1 VNKVTQDKSRT
12 KTKAIQP
19 PRQLIAAVF
28 TPFTPQ
34 YEVNLKVIDRY
45 AEFLT
50 KEGVAGVF
58 VCGTT
63 GEGLSLTTQERFEV
77 AERWGRVCGS
87 KMRVFI
93 HVGNE
98 CQKDACALATHAQ
111 EIGAGAISTI
121 GPNFF
126 KPRNLEELV
135 DHSSAIAAAAPELPF
150 YYYHIPAMTGLSYR
164 MISFLTL
171 AAERI
176 PTLAGI
182 KFTAE
187 DLMDFG
193 LCSQFKRGRFDIVF
207 GRDEILLSAL
217 ALGARKAIGSTYNFF
232 APSYLRVIKAFEEG
246 DLASAREEQ
255 FYAMKMIQILCR
267 YGAIPAGKAIMN
279 MRGID
284 CGPVR
289 PPLTLSTSQVSELRR
304 DLDAINFFDHV
315 NTLQKC

>member
-1 VNKVTQDKSRT
+1 VNKAPQEKPGFN
-12 KTKAIQP
+12 TKATQL

-28 TPFTPQ
+28 TPFTRR
-34 YEVNLKVIDRY
+34 YDVNLKTIDRY
-45 AEFLT
+45 AEFLA
-50 KEGVAGVF
+50 KQGVAGVF

-63 GEGLSLTTQERFEV
+63 GEGLSLTIRERFDV
-77 AERWGRVCGS
+77 AERWVRVCGDQ
-87 KMRVFI
+87 MRVFI

-98 CQKDACALATHAQ
+98 CQKDACALAAHAQ
-111 EIGAGAISTI
+111 EIGAGAIATI

-135 DHSSAIAAAAPELPF
+135 DHSTAIAAAAPGLPF
-150 YYYHIPAMTGLSYR
+150 YYYHIPAMTGLPYR
-164 MISFLTL
+164 MINFLTL
-171 AAERI
+171 AAGRI

-182 KFTAE
+182 KFTHE

-193 LCSQFKRGRFDIVF
+193 LCSQFKRGRFDMVF

-232 APSYLRVIKAFEEG
+232 APGYLKITKAFEEG

-255 FYAMKMIQILCR
+255 LYAMKMIQILCR
-267 YGAIPAGKAIMN
+267 YGSIPAGKAIMA

-289 PPLTLSTSQVSELRR
+289 PPLTLSTSQAGELKR
-304 DLDAINFFDHV
+304 DLEAINFFDHV
-315 NTLQKC
+315 NTLRKR